1 MLTSYPPL
9 LALRLTEQNLPHLAP
24 PPGRNPAD
32 GAEPLGAHCEG
43 PFLNPL
49 KNGIHPRAVLRSP
62 DRGIADLDACYGPA
76 NLHAPTVRMVTLAP
90 EVGDTAPIIAEL
102 AARGIIVA
110 AGHSNASYDQM
121 WDAVAAGVRMVTH
134 LFNAI
139 AQPHHRTPGIF
150 GILGAPPDLARPFF
164 GIIADDIHVHPS
176 LVRVAHYAHPAGT
189 ILVSDAMSML
199 GLPDGL
205 YPWAHGRRVIA
216 KRGPKLTLHD
226 SDTIA
231 GRCVSLPLVVA
242 AVAAGLIRRAAA

>member
-1 MLTSYPPL
+1 M
-9 LALRLTEQNLPHLAP
+9 
-24 PPGRNPAD
+24 
-32 GAEPLGAHCEG
+32 
-43 PFLNPL
+43 NPL
-49 KNGIHPRAVLRSP
+49 KNGIHPRAVLRRP

-90 EVGDTAPIIAEL
+90 EVGDTAPVIAEL
-102 AARGIIVA
+102 AARGIVVA

-121 WDAVAAGVRMVTH
+121 WDAVAAGARMVTH

-164 GIIADDIHVHPS
+164 SIIADDIHVHPS
-176 LVRVAHYAHPAGT
+176 FVRVAHCAHPAGT

-205 YPWAHGRRVIA
+205 YPWAHGRVIA
-216 KRGPKLTLHD
+216 KHGPKLTLRD

-231 GRCVSLPLVVA
+231 GRCLSLFLSL
-242 AVAAGLIRRAAA
+242 AVAAGLIPGLIRRAVA